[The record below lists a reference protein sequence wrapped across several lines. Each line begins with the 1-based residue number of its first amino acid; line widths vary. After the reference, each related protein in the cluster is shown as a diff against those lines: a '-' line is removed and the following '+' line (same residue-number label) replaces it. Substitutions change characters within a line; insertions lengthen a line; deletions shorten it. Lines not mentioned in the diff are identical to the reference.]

1 LFVNEVVKRVSIML
15 ANIIAPGVEVR
26 KMANSTPNQKS
37 SPAESVRGNRTS
49 LPVISE
55 KTETRDALYLFACH
69 AEWCTTQSLVEY
81 RELLA
86 AIDDHDCYIRTLA
99 EELLT
104 RSSSRPATDTD
115 IETW

>member
-1 LFVNEVVKRVSIML
+1 
-15 ANIIAPGVEVR
+15 
-26 KMANSTPNQKS
+26 MANSTSNQKS
-37 SPAESVRGNRTS
+37 SPAESVRSNRTS

-69 AEWCTTQSLVEY
+69 AEWRTKQSLVEY

-104 RSSSRPATDTD
+104 RTSSRPATNTD